1 MADGHAG
8 LASRGAA
15 TARRQ
20 TWRLDITMVGSR
32 KKEMYFLA
40 YEIENDYL
48 CKVNVMDIHKSIMQ
62 IQGDIPRQ
70 LMRRPVNPGTRTLT
84 RGDAPTLSTLNLFYE
99 KL

>member
-1 MADGHAG
+1 
-8 LASRGAA
+8 
-15 TARRQ
+15 
-20 TWRLDITMVGSR
+20 
-32 KKEMYFLA
+32 
-40 YEIENDYL
+40 
-48 CKVNVMDIHKSIMQ
+48 MDIHKSIMQ